1 MTKPLRSVAHRARRP
16 PVVDEKKDK
25 EVNEEEIQTPDEA
38 SEQLPDTDGTVD
50 ATGEDISG
58 EDVSGEDITP
68 EDVSG
73 ETVPLSESEEAASAE
88 EEVAEEEVA
97 EEEVAE
103 EEAAPV
109 AAAVA
114 ADDAD
119 NVSYDSAGHG
129 ISEHRVQ
136 GVAALFD
143 HPKHLLAAAALTR
156 DSVYEDFDAF
166 SPFPVHG
173 MDDAM
178 GLGRSWIPWV
188 TTAAALVGFF
198 SAVAI
203 QFGMMTFDWPQI
215 IGGKSFAPWPSFVP
229 VMFELS
235 VLIGGVTTVIVMFK
249 AAGCFK
255 KPVIIDPRI
264 TDDRFA
270 LWISADDKNFE
281 LDEALEFLEKMNPLE
296 VRKVV
301 KDA

>member
-25 EVNEEEIQTPDEA
+25 EVNEEENQTPDEA

-73 ETVPLSESEEAASAE
+73 ETVPLSESEEAAS
-88 EEVAEEEVA
+88 A

>member
-25 EVNEEEIQTPDEA
+25 EVNEEENQTPDEA

-88 EEVAEEEVA
+88 EEVAEEKVA

-215 IGGKSFAPWPSFVP
+215 IGSKSFAPWPSFVP

-235 VLIGGVTTVIVMFK
+235 VLIDGVTTVIVMFK

>member
-25 EVNEEEIQTPDEA
+25 EVNEEENQTPDEA

-73 ETVPLSESEEAASAE
+73 ETVPLSESEEAPS
-88 EEVAEEEVA
+88 A

>member
-1 MTKPLRSVAHRARRP
+1 MTKPLRSVAYRARRP

-25 EVNEEEIQTPDEA
+25 ETHEEENQTPEEA
-38 SEQLPDTDGTVD
+38 SEQLPETDETLD
-50 ATGEDISG
+50 ASGEDISG

-73 ETVPLSESEEAASAE
+73 ESVPLSDSDEAP
-88 EEVAEEEVA
+88 
-97 EEEVAE
+97 AE
-103 EEAAPV
+103 EEATADKDP
-109 AAAVA
+109 AAAG

-119 NVSYDSAGHG
+119 KVTYDSAGHAT
-129 ISEHRVQ
+129 SEHRIE

-173 MDDAM
+173 MDEAM

-188 TTAAALVGFF
+188 TMTAALVGFC

-270 LWISADDKNFE
+270 LWISAEDKNFE
-281 LDEALEFLEKMNPLE
+281 LEEALEFLEKMNPLE

>member
-25 EVNEEEIQTPDEA
+25 EVNEEENQTPDEA

-264 TDDRFA
+264 TDDRFV

-281 LDEALEFLEKMNPLE
+281 LDEDLEFLEKMKPLE